1 MTAQQDLR
9 DDLER
14 IESRAHRLD
23 PLRKHWQGRPDT
35 AFMSKAS
42 RDALDG
48 RLGALSINFPRLLVT
63 SYVDRMNLTG
73 WTGADG
79 KPDAAAWERHRAAG
93 LVARAEL
100 VHTDRLMYGSS
111 YVTVWPEAHGPAV
124 VLDNPFT
131 MTVDVDPLTYAVRRA
146 VRTWRHRGAQHA
158 LVIDAETVTRWR
170 SDAPDLGSA
179 GQWEV
184 VGKPSPSA
192 FTADGLVPVVPF
204 IRRMSTDDHD
214 GTSVAADILDLTDAE
229 NKLMAD
235 AMVTSESYARPRRWA
250 TGLEIEEDD
259 DGNPVDP
266 FGRDRSL
273 QSEDP
278 DTRFGQFDPA
288 RLDSYADMSAT
299 ITQMVGAMTGLPAH
313 YLGLHG
319 DQPAAA
325 EGVRAAEAQLTSR
338 VFSELRAM
346 DQPWSRVAALVAL
359 AADRD
364 LVDPPALE
372 PVWASPEIR
381 TPGQA
386 SDAAAKLHGI
396 GVPLRSLLSETMGW
410 SPDQVDAAMAD
421 RRGDLVDRA
430 AANVTGRVAL
440 P

>member
-14 IESRAHRLD
+14 IEQRAHALD
-23 PLRKHWQGRPDT
+23 AYRKHWRGRPDT
-35 AFMSKAS
+35 AFMTRAS
-42 RDALDG
+42 RDALDD
-48 RLGALSINFPRLLVT
+48 RLATLSINFPRLLVT

-73 WTGADG
+73 WTGPDG
-79 KPDAAAWERHRAAG
+79 SPDAAAWGRHRAAG

-100 VHTDRLMYGSS
+100 IHTDRLMYGSA
-111 YVTVWPEAHGPAV
+111 YVTVWPERTGPAV

-131 MTVDVDPLTYAVRRA
+131 MTVDMDPLTGSVRRA
-146 VRTWRHRGAQHA
+146 VRTWKHRGAQHA
-158 LVIDAETVTRWR
+158 LVIDAEKVTRWR
-170 SDAPDLGSA
+170 CDAPELGSA
-179 GQWEV
+179 GEWRV
-184 VGKPSPSA
+184 VGTPSPSA
-192 FTADGLVPVVPF
+192 FTADGIVPVVPF
-204 IRRMSTDDHD
+204 VRRMSTDDHA

-250 TGLEIEEDD
+250 TGLEIQEDD
-259 DGNPVDP
+259 DGNIIDP

-346 DQPWSRVAALVAL
+346 DEPWSRVAGLVAL

-364 LVDPPALE
+364 LVDAPRLE

-386 SDAAAKLHGI
+386 ADAAAKLHGI
-396 GVPLRSLLSETMGW
+396 GVPLRSLLSTTMGW
-410 SPDQVDAAMAD
+410 SPDQVQTAMDD
-421 RRGDLVDRA
+421 RRSDLVDRA

>member
-1 MTAQQDLR
+1 MTAEQDLR

-14 IESRAHRLD
+14 IEQRTHALGG
-23 PLRKHWQGRPDT
+23 LRKHWQGRPDT
-35 AFMSKAS
+35 AFMSEAS
-42 RDALDG
+42 RDALDD
-48 RLGALSINFPRLLVT
+48 RLGRLSINFPRLLVT

-73 WTGADG
+73 WKSEDG
-79 KPDAAAWERHRAAG
+79 NPDSAAWDRHRAAG
-93 LVARAEL
+93 LVARSEL
-100 VHTDRLMYGSS
+100 LHTDRLMYGAA
-111 YVTVWPEAHGPAV
+111 YVTVWPEPSGPAV
-124 VLDNPFT
+124 VLDNPFS
-131 MTVDVDPLTYAVRRA
+131 MTVDEDPLTGTVRRA
-146 VRTWRHRGAQHA
+146 VRTWKHRGRQHA
-158 LVIDAETVTRWR
+158 LVIEADTITRWGT
-170 SDAPDLGSA
+170 SAPDLGSA
-179 GQWEV
+179 GEWRV
-184 VGKPSPSA
+184 VGRPMDSA
-192 FTADGLVPVVPF
+192 FSADGLVPVVPF

-250 TGLEIEEDD
+250 TGLEIQEDD
-259 DGNPVDP
+259 EGNDIDP
-266 FGRDRSL
+266 FAKGRSL

-278 DTRFGQFDPA
+278 ETKFGQFDPA

-346 DQPWSRVAALVAL
+346 DAPWSRVAGLLAL
-359 AADRD
+359 AGDRD
-364 LVDPPALE
+364 LIAPPALE

-396 GVPLRSLLSETMGW
+396 GVPLRSLLTNTMGW
-410 SPDQVDAAMAD
+410 TPDQVNAAMDA
-421 RRGDLVDRA
+421 RRGDLVDQA
-430 AANVTGRVAL
+430 AGNIAGRVKL
-440 P
+440 Q

>member
-14 IESRAHRLD
+14 IEQRTHALD
-23 PLRKHWQGRPDT
+23 GLRRHWQGRPDT
-35 AFMSKAS
+35 AFMSEAS
-42 RDALDG
+42 RDALDD
-48 RLGALSINFPRLLVT
+48 RLGRLSINFPRLLVT

-73 WTGADG
+73 WKGGDG
-79 KPDAAAWERHRAAG
+79 NPDSAAWDRHRAAG

-100 VHTDRLMYGSS
+100 LHTDRLMYGAA
-111 YVTVWPEAHGPAV
+111 YVTVWPEPSGPAV
-124 VLDNPFT
+124 VLDNPFS
-131 MTVDVDPLTYAVRRA
+131 MTVDEDPLTGTVRRA
-146 VRTWRHRGAQHA
+146 VRTWKHRGRQHA
-158 LVIDAETVTRWR
+158 LVIEADTITRWET
-170 SDAPDLGSA
+170 SAPDLGSA
-179 GQWEV
+179 GEWRV
-184 VGKPSPSA
+184 VGRPMDSA
-192 FTADGLVPVVPF
+192 FSADGLVPVVPF

-250 TGLEIEEDD
+250 TGLEIQEDD
-259 DGNPVDP
+259 EGNDIDP
-266 FGRDRSL
+266 FAKGRSL

-278 DTRFGQFDPA
+278 ETKFGQFDPA

-338 VFSELRAM
+338 VFSELRAL
-346 DQPWSRVAALVAL
+346 DGPWSRVAGLLAL
-359 AADRD
+359 AGDRD
-364 LVDPPALE
+364 LIAPPVLE

-396 GVPLRSLLSETMGW
+396 GVPLRSLLTNTMGW
-410 SPDQVDAAMAD
+410 TPDQVTAALDA
-421 RRGDLVDRA
+421 RRGDLVDQA
-430 AANVTGRVAL
+430 AANITGRVNL
-440 P
+440 Q